1 MCLSS
6 LSLSIRG
13 SEGSRAGRRRDGKH
27 GEADRS
33 FFFFFSSLLR
43 LHFICSSSACP
54 QPIIQPG
61 SPEHTERGWKS
72 HWHRVEGGF
81 PVSRRQKELEARRSS
96 WGSNEPPPL
105 RLLVEA
111 AEAPTTTLAL
121 PFYFFLFGQEYI
133 AVRVRI
139 HPWGLP
145 RRILAVADGWFTA
158 GAPGLSRSLGSGS
171 VLSSLHCA

>member
-1 MCLSS
+1 MCLS
-6 LSLSIRG
+6 LSLSLY
-13 SEGSRAGRRRDGKH
+13 SRVGRKSGGATAGR
-27 GEADRS
+27 ETWRS
-33 FFFFFSSLLR
+33 RQVFLLFFFSSLLR
-43 LHFICSSSACP
+43 LHYFCSSSACP

-61 SPEHTERGWKS
+61 SPEHMERGWKS

-81 PVSRRQKELEARRSS
+81 PVSRRQRELEARRSS
-96 WGSNEPPPL
+96 WGSKPPL
-105 RLLVEA
+105 CLLVEA
-111 AEAPTTTLAL
+111 AEAPTTLAL